1 MVLWLAV
8 ILYGMWQHR
17 TNRYYTISLISKRQ
31 LSYLRNNQNAR
42 DSLLESGNYFR
53 QFIFIGFLLAR
64 AKQQESAKKAKW
76 MKYIHRSTAESG
88 YRVTTI
94 HFTVYQRH
102 NNIMKIKKVV
112 TVVIVEFHY
121 TNSFYAGFV
130 FFYLWRIQ
138 NRNGMRTQKSFFLLM
153 IWWSWISFLTFF
165 RISRAETLLILV

>member
-64 AKQQESAKKAKW
+64 AKQQDSAKKAKW
-76 MKYIHRSTAESG
+76 MKNIHRSTAESG

-102 NNIMKIKKVV
+102 NNIMKIKKSC
-112 TVVIVEFHY
+112 
-121 TNSFYAGFV
+121 NSCYCRISLHQFV
-130 FFYLWRIQ
+130 LCWFC
-138 NRNGMRTQKSFFLLM
+138 FLLFVKNTKPQ
-153 IWWSWISFLTFF
+153 WNENTKEFF
-165 RISRAETLLILV
+165 FINDMMELDIIFDIFSYF